1 MEDSKGKGKLMEGM
15 GKCGKVKERES
26 YRKSRD
32 GEVWESKGK
41 EKLK

>member
-15 GKCGKVKERES
+15 GKCGKVKEREI

-32 GEVWESKGK
+32 GVVKNIEGKVEVI
-41 EKLK
+41 